1 MGERTFRGR
10 ILAVTL
16 RLDADQGRHSIH
28 ENQTRPPHSGEEKK
42 VPVPVPVDHTD
53 ARQTFALESSRG
65 FTNNKAEK
73 KCTSTPNRA
82 ILRALPLN
90 CSRGANEEAASC
102 RSIDELAQVEAGPVA
117 RPQG

>member
-1 MGERTFRGR
+1 M
-10 ILAVTL
+10 AVTL

-28 ENQTRPPHSGEEKK
+28 ENQTRPTRSGEEKK
-42 VPVPVPVDHTD
+42 VPAPVDNTD
-53 ARQTFALESSRG
+53 VWQTFALESSRG

-73 KCTSTPNRA
+73 NCTPTPDRA
-82 ILRALPLN
+82 IIRALPLN